1 MKVKDL
7 WHNRGQVWNSLQG
20 VEQTVQFSDITVDE
34 GDQWAGLDVIW
45 TGLFPNKI
53 PNLLQNEL
61 SKYALSVRNDGSMG
75 RTLITQTQCLISDI
89 VLLYGVS
96 FKYVVCSFCVGSCS
110 VAVVSYVYI

>member
-1 MKVKDL
+1 MKDL

-34 GDQWAGLDVIW
+34 NDQWAGLDVIW

-75 RTLITQTQCLISDI
+75 RTLITQTQCLISFFCCM
-89 VLLYGVS
+89 GVS
-96 FKYVVCSFCVGSCS
+96 FKYVVCSSCVGSFS